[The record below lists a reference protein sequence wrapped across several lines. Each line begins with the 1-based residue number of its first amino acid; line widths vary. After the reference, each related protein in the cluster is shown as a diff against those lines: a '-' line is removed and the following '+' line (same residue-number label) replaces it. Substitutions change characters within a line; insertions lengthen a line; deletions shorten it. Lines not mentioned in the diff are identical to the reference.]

1 MHEKTKMNRQKYTEI
16 SEEFRSKVRTMPITV
31 DHIARHLTGGLLAS
45 AVSTV
50 NERPPLTSKYEKE

>member
-1 MHEKTKMNRQKYTEI
+1 MNEKTKMKKQKYTEI
-16 SEEFRSKVRTMPITV
+16 SVESRSKVRTMPITV

-50 NERPPLTSKYEKE
+50 KERPPLTN